1 MPNTKPVDK
10 NRVLHD
16 HRNHLAC
23 WDSNRRPFPLSG
35 HRSAA
40 AYTLAEVMVSVLL
53 LGLLTVSLFSAFSS
67 GMALVQSARENL
79 RATQI
84 LSQKMESLRVLTWDQ
99 GLNPLL
105 ANPTFTEWYVPNN
118 PNTLAY
124 QGVVTATGAPAGTP
138 ADYANDLRVVTVALY
153 WTNNAQGL
161 ADPIVHSRQMQ
172 TCVARNG
179 MQNYLYP

>member
-1 MPNTKPVDK
+1 MPNTRPVNQ
-10 NRVLHD
+10 NRTSHD
-16 HRNHLAC
+16 NRSRLAC
-23 WDSNRRPFPLSG
+23 GDSRRLPFLVS
-35 HRSAA
+35 RRRAVA

-53 LGLLTVSLFSAFSS
+53 LGLLTVSLFTALSS

-84 LSQKMESLRVLTWDQ
+84 LSQKMESLRVLSWDQ

-105 ANPTFTEWYVPNN
+105 ANPTFTESYDPNN
-118 PNTLAY
+118 TNTLAY
-124 QGVVTATGAPAGTP
+124 QGVVTSTGAPPGTP
-138 ADYANDLRVVTVALY
+138 ADYANDLRVVTVTLY
-153 WTNNAQGL
+153 WTNNLQGL